1 MTTRGAF
8 VDPSS
13 GIRWD
18 TNGGDND
25 GWLSKKSKWLGEI
38 RSRFFILKGS
48 KLFFSEDER
57 KAPHG
62 MIDLVDCV
70 SVKPHGDNS
79 TIEIATR
86 LQVFVLMAD
95 SPEARDRWV
104 KSIDAA
110 IIRQSSLYYD
120 NGIESDNEDA

>member
-1 MTTRGAF
+1 MSRGAYL
-8 VDPSS
+8 DPQ
-13 GIRWD
+13 GVRWD

-38 RSRFFILKGS
+38 RSRFFVLKGS
-48 KLFFSEDER
+48 KMFFSEDER

-79 TIEIATR
+79 TIEIQTR
-86 LQVFVLMAD
+86 SEVFVLMAD
-95 SPEARDRWV
+95 SPEARDQWV
-104 KSIDAA
+104 QSIDAA
-110 IIRQSSLYYD
+110 IIKQSSLYYD
-120 NGIESDNEDA
+120 DRAGSDEDD